1 MYIKKDFLALT
12 ADELTDYTARDFKL
26 CYVDTC
32 EKLDLRDDNGE
43 RSAIG
48 LRLMFTPIDLKEQW
62 GDDWND
68 APYDCNAGWPYDSLY
83 VKRDDNGEY
92 IKYDI
97 LILNVTMPLEH
108 RPTLPLD
115 YGYNTP
121 FTAETIN
128 QGACAWMFFADK
140 CKPIYAGAT
149 PLDVLE
155 RIGKWL
161 VPCPEFKDEW

>member
-68 APYDCNAGWPYDSLY
+68 APYDCNATSPCRLSTVPRYLSTMATTRHSPQRLLIREPAPGCSLPTSA
-83 VKRDDNGEY
+83 N
-92 IKYDI
+92 
-97 LILNVTMPLEH
+97 LSMLAPPLSMC
-108 RPTLPLD
+108 LS
-115 YGYNTP
+115 
-121 FTAETIN
+121 A
-128 QGACAWMFFADK
+128 
-140 CKPIYAGAT
+140 
-149 PLDVLE
+149 
-155 RIGKWL
+155 
-161 VPCPEFKDEW
+161 